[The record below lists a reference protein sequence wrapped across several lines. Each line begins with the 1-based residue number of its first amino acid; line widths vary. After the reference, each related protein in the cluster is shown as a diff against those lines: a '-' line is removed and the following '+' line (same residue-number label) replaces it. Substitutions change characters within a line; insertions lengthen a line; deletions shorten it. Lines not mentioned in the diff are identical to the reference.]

1 MPMPINSN
9 SAPVFLVITPKKANK
24 KDRLI
29 STMIFCG
36 ANSRF
41 KICLFAGRNFRIV
54 HSILLEPGAN
64 ISGEM
69 SFLSFM
75 LLLPVLYVSGASA
88 KVLQKHF
95 RAASVAPASFLEEV
109 KR

>member
-1 MPMPINSN
+1 
-9 SAPVFLVITPKKANK
+9 
-24 KDRLI
+24 
-29 STMIFCG
+29 
-36 ANSRF
+36 
-41 KICLFAGRNFRIV
+41 
-54 HSILLEPGAN
+54 
-64 ISGEM
+64 
-69 SFLSFM
+69 M